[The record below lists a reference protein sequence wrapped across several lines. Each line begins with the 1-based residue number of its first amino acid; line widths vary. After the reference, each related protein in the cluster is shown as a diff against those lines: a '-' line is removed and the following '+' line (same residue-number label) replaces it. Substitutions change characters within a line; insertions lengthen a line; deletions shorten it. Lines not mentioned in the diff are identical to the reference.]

1 MRIKKFNEFDILD
14 SISESRVY
22 FLDDLSNK
30 LRRMCYDSLGNVKQ
44 VISDRATN
52 YIRRFKDYLK

>member
-22 FLDDLSNK
+22 FLDDLV
-30 LRRMCYDSLGNVKQ
+30 LIQQEEVMV
-44 VISDRATN
+44 V
-52 YIRRFKDYLK
+52 